1 MTISHQDRE
10 ILRGLAAQVAE
21 IAALPIQEETRN
33 LWKALNGLKP
43 IRPMVLIDQI
53 PWHEMDHEGELVLQT
68 EDEFCRN
75 LETGLRRRLYTWK
88 HMRADMVM
96 EPFLDL
102 PKVIRGADFGISAKE
117 ELAVTDPRND
127 VVGHRYFD
135 QLRSE
140 EDLQKIRPPQV
151 ILDVA
156 ATARTEQIAQE
167 IFDGLLSVR
176 MHGIFPW
183 ANLWDWIIEWRGVED
198 VLLDLLDRPA
208 FIHALMMRITDFQ
221 LDLVDQLEALGLL
234 GYGQTTIHCSGAYT
248 DELPAPGFDSAHP
261 RAKDLWTCGMA
272 QIFATVSPAM
282 HQEFELNYANRLY
295 DRFGLVYYG
304 CCEPLHAKIGV
315 VEKIPHLR
323 KISISPWADVERSA
337 REIGGRF
344 VVSRK
349 PNPAF
354 LAGPSWDPGIAE
366 ADLRETLRYCQLYGS
381 PVEFILKDIS
391 TVCYEPK
398 RLWEWADLAMRIVT
412 AG

>member
-53 PWHEMDHEGELVLQT
+53 PWHEMDHEGELVLRT
-68 EDEFCRN
+68 EDEFCGN
-75 LETGLRRRLYTWK
+75 LETELRRRLYTWK

-234 GYGQTTIHCSGAYT
+234 GCGQTTIHCSGAYT

-261 RAKDLWTCGMA
+261 RAKDLWISGMA